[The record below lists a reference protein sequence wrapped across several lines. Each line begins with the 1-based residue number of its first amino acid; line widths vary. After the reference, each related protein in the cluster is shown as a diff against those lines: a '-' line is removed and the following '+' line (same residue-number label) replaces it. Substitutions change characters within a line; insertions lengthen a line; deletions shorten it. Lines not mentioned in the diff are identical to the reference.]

1 MIIKT
6 KKQTNRKTRHAPS
19 NVISASIEADTTA
32 LSSCHSLVHSSSMII
47 DEENSESK
55 VNGVITP
62 LSLALRKGADD
73 AALRV
78 ISYAFPD
85 ALSVHDDYGLT
96 PLSFCCQVYQG
107 SK

>member
-1 MIIKT
+1 MTMGLLLYPFAAKCT
-6 KKQTNRKTRHAPS
+6 K
-19 NVISASIEADTTA
+19 EANKATITT
-32 LSSCHSLVHSSSMII
+32 SL

-62 LSLALRKGADD
+62 LSPALRKGADD
-73 AALRV
+73 ATLRV
-78 ISYAFPD
+78 ISHAFPD

-96 PLSFCCQVYQG
+96 PLSFCCQVYQR

>member
-1 MIIKT
+1 MNVLEIAS
-6 KKQTNRKTRHAPS
+6 QRHMPS
-19 NVISASIEADTTA
+19 NVISTSIEADTTTL
-32 LSSCHSLVHSSSMII
+32 LSYHSPMLSPSMII

-62 LSLALRKGADD
+62 LSLALRKGADN
-73 AALRV
+73 ATLRV
-78 ISYAFPD
+78 ISHAFPD

-96 PLSFCCQVYQG
+96 PLSFCCQVYQR